1 MTDLVVHLDELAKV
15 PLAQNNVRHL
25 VSDLPSLHVVL
36 VVNGPAVASLATP
49 AWTAFLTDLPQVQ
62 VEACH
67 HALDS
72 QHLTPAQLPA
82 GVHVVAAG
90 VVRIVEL
97 QAQGFLYLKP

>member
-1 MTDLVVHLDELAKV
+1 M
-15 PLAQNNVRHL
+15 
-25 VSDLPSLHVVL
+25 
-36 VVNGPAVASLATP
+36 
-49 AWTAFLTDLPQVQ
+49 TDLPQVQ